1 MIRVDSVIKDPGSLN
16 PSELRQFCEFVRRGD
31 EVQSQGLEDRVK
43 QAKALVL
50 LQVNSELVGIAAI
63 KQPLKTYRDGVF
75 KKAGVPEAAEAFQ
88 LELGWVYVPP
98 QHRRQGY
105 SRVLSVAAMSQ
116 ADRKPTFATTRL
128 DNVAMHRTLENLGFR
143 RLGDSWRSDRG
154 KKPRLVLYTK
164 M

>member
-1 MIRVDSVIKDPGSLN
+1 MGKVDSVIREPGRLSA
-16 PSELRQFCEFVRRGD
+16 SELEQFCEFVRRGD
-31 EVQSQGLEDRVK
+31 EVLSPGLEARVK
-43 QAKALVL
+43 NAKALVL
-50 LQVNSELVGIAAI
+50 LQVDSELVGIAAI

-98 QHRRQGY
+98 EHRRQGY

-116 ADRKPTFATTRL
+116 TGRQPAFATTRL
-128 DNVAMHRTLENLGFR
+128 DNVAMHRTLENVGFR

-154 KKPRLVLYTK
+154 NKPRLVLYTK
-164 M
+164 V

>member
-1 MIRVDSVIKDPGSLN
+1 MGRVDSVIKAPGRLTAA
-16 PSELRQFCEFVRRGD
+16 EFRLFCEFVRHGD
-31 EVQSQGLEDRVK
+31 EVQGHGLEDRVK
-43 QAKALVL
+43 DAKALVL

-63 KQPLKTYRDGVF
+63 KQPFKTYRDGVF

-98 QHRRQGY
+98 EHRRQGY
-105 SRVLSVAAMSQ
+105 SRALSIAAMSQ

-128 DNVAMHRTLENLGFR
+128 DNVAMPRALENLGFR

>member
-1 MIRVDSVIKDPGSLN
+1 MGKVDSVIREPGRLSA
-16 PSELRQFCEFVRRGD
+16 SELGQFCEFVRRGD
-31 EVQSQGLEDRVK
+31 EVLSPGLEARAK
-43 QAKALVL
+43 NAKALVL
-50 LQVNSELVGIAAI
+50 LQVDSELVGIAAI

-75 KKAGVPEAAEAFQ
+75 KKAGVPEAAKAFQ

-98 QHRRQGY
+98 EHRRQGY

-116 ADRKPTFATTRL
+116 TGRQPAFATTRL
-128 DNVAMHRTLENLGFR
+128 DNVAMHRALENVGFR

-164 M
+164 V